1 MHGRGEE
8 EDEGTGSFVDLYSC
22 IYIDNEQLKQTM
34 SISLPRT
41 ARIRTRPSNKD
52 VILCRYQTRQVD
64 YVEGRCLGGD
74 EAAVRPH
81 ADHAGVDHARHHP
94 RQPACLHA
102 AAITSRPDRLC
113 HPESRLRHRL

>member
-1 MHGRGEE
+1 MAALAMDAEWNDPDDGWF
-8 EDEGTGSFVDLYSC
+8 DELD
-22 IYIDNEQLKQTM
+22 
-34 SISLPRT
+34 
-41 ARIRTRPSNKD
+41 
-52 VILCRYQTRQVD
+52 YQTRQVD
-64 YVEGRCLGGD
+64 HVEGRCLGGD

-102 AAITSRPDRLC
+102 AAVTSRPGRLC